1 MSYLWEKY
9 NLARWYP
16 KVINGNRKLCRRQSP
31 YVQHYFRP
39 EIKRIIII
47 IFFTFEFEFFFFLLL
62 LTIEEFVSVREEG
75 NFELCWICRRWANNL
90 VEIAFQKKSNFYFH
104 TWMKYKRNCNFDVF
118 IFYPCSR
125 FRIPESNEHLVPLR
139 FHELFS
145 LNIFR
150 FFILFRITDQ

>member
-39 EIKRIIII
+39 EIKRIINI
-47 IFFTFEFEFFFFLLL
+47 IFFTFEFEF
-62 LTIEEFVSVREEG
+62 EFCCCCCWRSKNLYPYVYVREEG
-75 NFELCWICRRWANNL
+75 NFELWWICRRWANNL

-104 TWMKYKRNCNFDVF
+104 TWVKYKRNCNFDVF
-118 IFYPCSR
+118 ILACIR
-125 FRIPESNEHLVPLR
+125 FRITK
-139 FHELFS
+139 F
-145 LNIFR
+145 
-150 FFILFRITDQ
+150 